1 MYAIIQLGSKQ
12 YKVSEGDSIVAN
24 RLPNEIDKTVSVD
37 QVLLYSDGQN
47 TRVGQPFL
55 KDVKVTAKVMRHFLG
70 DKVIAFKFRRRK
82 DSCTKRAHRQKLTA
96 LNITKITLK

>member
-1 MYAIIQLGSKQ
+1 MYAIIQLGAKQ
-12 YKVSEGDSIVAN
+12 FKVSEGDSIVAN
-24 RLPNEIDKTVSVD
+24 RLPNEIDKSITLD

-47 TRVGQPFL
+47 TRVGQPFV
-55 KDVKVTAKVMRHFLG
+55 KDVKVTAKVMRHFSA